1 MTTTTTTTTETI
13 PTTGATSVIP
23 RPRIRTGA
31 VVWGL
36 IVTAV
41 GVGALALLTSEERRQ
56 AVVDWVLSLT
66 PFGFAI
72 VGIAILGAFIMVIA
86 IVVLI
91 RGAQRS
97 REERDREARV
107 GSAPSDSMGG

>member
-1 MTTTTTTTTETI
+1 MTTNTTQSI
-13 PTTGATSVIP
+13 PTTGPTTGPTTVLP

-41 GVGALALLTSEERRQ
+41 GLGSLALLTSDERRQ
-56 AVVDWVLSLT
+56 AVADWVLSLT
-66 PFGFAI
+66 PFGFFV
-72 VGIAILGAFIMVIA
+72 VGIAALGAFIMVIA

-91 RGAQRS
+91 RGAQRARIE
-97 REERDREARV
+97 RELDAQ
-107 GSAPSDSMGG
+107 GASASMEQ